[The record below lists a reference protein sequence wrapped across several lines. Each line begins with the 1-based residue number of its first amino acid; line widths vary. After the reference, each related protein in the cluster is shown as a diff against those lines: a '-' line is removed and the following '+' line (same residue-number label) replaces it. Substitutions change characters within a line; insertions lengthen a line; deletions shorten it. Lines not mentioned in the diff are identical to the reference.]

1 MSVALFNSAT
11 LMAAQQRADLS
22 MTNQSFAGVTMLA
35 NLCCGDS
42 PANFCNDSMIYTDYV

>member
-22 MTNQSFAGVTMLA
+22 MTNQSFAGVTILA
-35 NLCCGDS
+35 NLCCGGALPPIVAS
-42 PANFCNDSMIYTDYV
+42 IP